1 MGLESLNSAQRE
13 AVMHGAGP
21 MIILAGAGTGKTRV
35 ITERMKHLIERGEA
49 KSSEILALTFT
60 EKAASEMVERLD
72 VSMPLGY
79 EEIAVKTF
87 HGFCERVLRERGHE
101 IGLDTSF
108 SILSKMKQWSFLRRN
123 IFRFPLKYYRPLGN
137 PAKYLSLFMGHF
149 DRLKDEYISPDEFM
163 EYSEKE
169 LKKFEGWNG
178 NEDGEAHSLRSRVA
192 DYENAVKQHEMALLY
207 CAYQQA
213 MASEGFMDFG
223 DLVFYTLKLFETRP
237 SVLREYSEQ
246 YRFIMVDEFQDT
258 NYVQTRL
265 ALLLARTHGNIV
277 VVGDD
282 DQSIY
287 RWRGASLS
295 NIMQFQR
302 EYPECRR
309 VVLNENYRSRQ
320 EILDSAYRLIQGNNP
335 NRLEVSESL
344 GKKLVAR
351 RKFGVCKN
359 DKGEENFSEKNFPVE
374 LRVFDTYL
382 DEVGTIAQDI
392 VRGVTKDGR
401 SFRDYAILARTN
413 SHLKAYAQELL
424 AAQVPF
430 SIRAS
435 EGVLSFDEV
444 KDLIAVARVLVDP
457 YDSIA
462 MYRVLSIP
470 AFGIDVQEI
479 FVLLKDAKTEHVS
492 LFELLRARKNQSQSA
507 LFDATG
513 GAMKVLEVFEELME
527 YSARH
532 KPSSIFIKF
541 LDLSGYL
548 KRIIDMD
555 NGDGVRKL
563 ANINSFAKLVT
574 DFEKDE
580 RKNSLFDLLNYLDV
594 IDKSE
599 LPQDS
604 EEIDRDEDAVQ
615 LLTGHSAKGLE
626 FPIVYI
632 VSLVQNRFP
641 GIKKSDPFEVP
652 RALLKDVVPD
662 EASHIEE
669 ERRLMYVA
677 MTRAQEQ
684 LICTYSRTYEGA
696 KKWKPSIF
704 LSEIFENCEKST
716 REFDAIRSAS
726 IKPSDEGVIIS
737 LPKNLKINLNQMSYT
752 QFDTFMQCPLKY
764 SYRYL
769 MAVPTPPSH
778 ASSYG
783 TAIHATLNEFYQE
796 ISSGTAPSLENLLS
810 LFEKNWI
817 HEGFD
822 DRGHEEKRKSEGREV
837 LKKFFEVNSVPE
849 WVIPAFLEKPFSLK
863 IGEARIGGR
872 IDRIDKL
879 EDGTYEVI
887 DYKTGSSK
895 KDTDLQKDLQLSLY
909 DIACREGLGIH
920 VSKLSLYFID
930 DNVKVSTSRTDEQLE
945 ACRHEILE
953 LVEEMKKSDFAP
965 TPGFVCKFCDF
976 RLICSA
982 Q

>member
-1 MGLESLNSAQRE
+1 MNLESLNQAQRE
-13 AVMHGAGP
+13 AVMHGSGP
-21 MIILAGAGTGKTRV
+21 MMILAGAGTGKTRV
-35 ITERMKHLIERGEA
+35 ITSRIVQLIQSGAA
-49 KSSEILALTFT
+49 KNSEILALTFT
-60 EKAASEMVERLD
+60 EKAANEMVARVDEM
-72 VSMPLGY
+72 MPLGY
-79 EEIAVKTF
+79 EEVCIRTF

-101 IGLDTSF
+101 IGLDPQF
-108 SILSKMKQWSFLRRN
+108 KILGKMDQWNFLRRN
-123 IFRFPLKYYRPLGN
+123 LFKFPLKYYRPLGN
-137 PAKYLSLFMGHF
+137 PAKYLSFFMSHF
-149 DRLKDEYISPDEFM
+149 DRLKDEYISPEEFLGYAEKKLTEVGGLDVSIESFTDE
-163 EYSEKE
+163 EKAIH
-169 LKKFEGWNG
+169 
-178 NEDGEAHSLRSRVA
+178 ED
-192 DYENAVKQHEMALLY
+192 AVKQHEMALLY
-207 CAYQQA
+207 STYQSA
-213 MASEGFMDFG
+213 MAMEGYMDFG
-223 DLVFYTLKLFETRP
+223 DLVFYTLRLLETRA
-237 SVLREYSEQ
+237 SVAREYAEKFR
-246 YRFIMVDEFQDT
+246 YVMVDEFQDT

-265 ALLLARTHGNIV
+265 ALLLARAHGNIV

-295 NIMQFQR
+295 NITQFQK
-302 EYPECRR
+302 EYPDCKR

-320 EILDSAYRLIQGNNP
+320 KILDSAYRLIQGNNP
-335 NRLEVSESL
+335 NRLEVSEGLSKRL
-344 GKKLVAR
+344 ISGRKFEEKENGNGDKIFSGKKI
-351 RKFGVCKN
+351 
-359 DKGEENFSEKNFPVE
+359 SVE
-374 LRVFDTYL
+374 LRVFESYL

-392 VRGVTKDGR
+392 VRGVTKGGR

-413 SHLKAYAQELL
+413 SHLKAYAEELL
-424 AAQVPF
+424 AAGVPF
-430 SIRAS
+430 SMRSS

-444 KDLIAVARVLVDP
+444 KDLIAVARVLTDP
-457 YDSIA
+457 YDTIVL
-462 MYRVLSIP
+462 YRVLSIP
-470 AFGIDVQEI
+470 AFGIDVQDI
-479 FVLLKDAKTEHVS
+479 FVLLKDAKSEHVS
-492 LFELLRARKNQSQSA
+492 LFELLKARKSQSQSA

-513 GAMKVLEVFEELME
+513 GAMKVLEVFEELMA

-532 KPSSIFIKF
+532 KPSSIFIRF

-548 KRIIDMD
+548 KQIIEMD

-574 DFEKDE
+574 DFEKGE

-604 EEIDRDEDAVQ
+604 EEVDRDEDCVQ

-626 FPIVYI
+626 FPVVYI

-641 GIKKSDPFEVP
+641 GVKKSDAFEVP
-652 RALLKDVVPD
+652 RALLKDLVPD

-684 LICTYSRTYEGA
+684 LICTYSKQYEGA
-696 KKWKPSIF
+696 RKWKPSIF
-704 LSEIFENCEKST
+704 LSEIFEDCEKST
-716 REFDAIRSAS
+716 VTFDTIRSTT
-726 IKPSDEGVIIS
+726 IKPADEGVVIS

-752 QFDTFMQCPLKY
+752 QFNTFKECPLKY

-796 ISSGTAPSLENLLS
+796 MKGGAAPQLENLLS

-837 LKKFFEVNSVPE
+837 LKKFFEVNGAPA

-863 IGEARIGGR
+863 IGEARVGGR

-879 EDGTYEVI
+879 ADGTYEVI

-895 KDTDLQKDLQLSLY
+895 KDTDLKKDLQLSLY
-909 DIACREGLGIH
+909 DIACREGLGIR

-945 ACRHEILE
+945 ACRTEILE

-976 RLICSA
+976 RLICPVG
-982 Q
+982 